1 MRTQQSRH
9 QPGGRERGSVPI
21 LCAFSIDSF
30 RPHAKVIQHL
40 HSCQR
45 TFTRSDTSRLANTH
59 AWLLIGQFEY
69 PFIQTTAHCASLSV
83 TYPCRFLNYTS
94 QDLQLNCS
102 GIASRISLRRRVPL
116 CLLYDPLRP
125 HQVQRAPLPQ
135 LLHQH
140 RVLLRACP
148 EIAAWRHDFGSFI
161 HRLDSEL

>member
-1 MRTQQSRH
+1 M
-9 QPGGRERGSVPI
+9 
-21 LCAFSIDSF
+21 F
-30 RPHAKVIQHL
+30 
-40 HSCQR
+40 QR

-59 AWLLIGQFEY
+59 AWLPIGQFEY

-102 GIASRISLRRRVPL
+102 GIASRILYVVASLFVCFTIRSDL
-116 CLLYDPLRP
+116 IKYNALLYLYIGTDLS
-125 HQVQRAPLPQ
+125 QAAPL
-135 LLHQH
+135 H

>member
-21 LCAFSIDSF
+21 ICAFSIDSF
-30 RPHAKVIQHL
+30 RPHANVIQHL
-40 HSCQR
+40 HSC
-45 TFTRSDTSRLANTH
+45 FNGRSHGPTLPVCKTPTHSFLLVSSNTLHSNGRALRQSVCNVPVSLPELHQSRFA
-59 AWLLIGQFEY
+59 AQ
-69 PFIQTTAHCASLSV
+69 
-83 TYPCRFLNYTS
+83 
-94 QDLQLNCS
+94 LQWYCVPY
-102 GIASRISLRRRVPL
+102 SLRRRVPL

-140 RVLLRACP
+140 RVLLCACP

>member
-21 LCAFSIDSF
+21 ICAFSIDSF
-30 RPHAKVIQHL
+30 RPHANVIQHL
-40 HSCQR
+40 HSCSTDVHTVR
-45 TFTRSDTSRLANTH
+45 HFPSARHPRIASYWSVR
-59 AWLLIGQFEY
+59 I

-140 RVLLRACP
+140 RVLLCACP